1 MIKANSVTKVV
12 NTSEGS
18 LQILRPISFEV
29 KLPHRGPLFK
39 PKTMQSGSVLF
50 GAPIPS
56 VESDELYSHA
66 WGGMFPGDNFT
77 DLIKSFADGIGV
89 KQAID

>member
-1 MIKANSVTKVV
+1 
-12 NTSEGS
+12 
-18 LQILRPISFEV
+18 
-29 KLPHRGPLFK
+29 
-39 PKTMQSGSVLF
+39 MQSGSVLF